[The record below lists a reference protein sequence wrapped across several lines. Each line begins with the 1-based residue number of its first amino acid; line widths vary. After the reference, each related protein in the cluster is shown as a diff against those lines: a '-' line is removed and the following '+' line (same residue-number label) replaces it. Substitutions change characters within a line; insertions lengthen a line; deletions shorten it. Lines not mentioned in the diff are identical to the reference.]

1 MKLGEIKTPHPL
13 FMTDTPKNS
22 SSVGELTP
30 GMRQY
35 MEAKRSLPKDT
46 LLMFR
51 MGDFYEMFFED
62 AKIAAGLMNV
72 VLTSRAGA
80 PLCGVPYKAVRLYVP
95 KLLAAGYKVALADQ
109 MEDAKQAKGLVR
121 RDITEVIS
129 PGTVME
135 DSLLDDR
142 RSNYLAAL
150 LPASRGGVWGL
161 SSLELSTGEFRVAEL
176 TSDELEAE
184 LTRLN
189 PAEVLAPATTLE
201 HWERTGFPPQ
211 LPLHLSWTSMEDWHF
226 DIPLATQELQRHFR
240 VASLDGFGCRG
251 MEAALGAAGAVL
263 SYACQNLR
271 KDASN
276 ITSITAYQ
284 PGECLILD
292 RISQRNLE
300 LVEPLFTGEKNNTL
314 LSVLDETITP
324 MGARLLREWM
334 LRPLRSRS
342 EILRRQEAVSNLVEK
357 PMLLGEIRDALTAI
371 RDLERTVTRLAV
383 GSNATARDLVALR
396 NGLEMLPGLKTLLRD
411 ANAPLLRERE
421 TEMEELP
428 QLAGLIRRAVVEEP
442 PATIH
447 DGGIFQS
454 GYHQELDVLRRAS
467 SEGKDW
473 IAQYQLQEQ
482 QRTGIKSLKV
492 RFNKVFGY
500 FIEVSKSFLDQVPQ
514 EYLRKQTIVN
524 GERFI
529 TPELK
534 EIEDKVLGADEKSR
548 ALEYELFQELRQK
561 VCQSLPVIQKSARSI
576 AQVDCLESLAQ
587 VAIQYQYVRPEIVE
601 EPVLEILEG
610 RHPVLDARMTE
621 AAFVPNDCQLDA
633 REGQIALIT
642 GPNMA
647 GKSTYI
653 RQVALLVLMAQ
664 MGSFLPVKSAKVG
677 LADRIFTRV
686 GAADDLSRGQS
697 TFMVEMVETA
707 NILNHATPNSLIILD
722 EIGRG
727 TSTFDGL
734 SLAWAIAEY
743 LHDTPGAKA
752 RTLFATHYH
761 ELTDLALTKKGL
773 RNYTVLVREQGEEI
787 LFLRKIVPGIA
798 DRSYGIH
805 VARLA
810 GIPRPILKRAR
821 QVLENLESNEFD
833 EDDRTRPKLA
843 ETKRRGKR
851 SPADNPNQLTLGF

>member
-1 MKLGEIKTPHPL
+1 
-13 FMTDTPKNS
+13 MTDTPSKSNT
-22 SSVGELTP
+22 VGELTP

-150 LPASRGGVWGL
+150 LPASRGGLWGL
-161 SSLELSTGEFRVAEL
+161 ASLELSTGEFRVAEL
-176 TSDELEAE
+176 NGEELEAE
-184 LTRLN
+184 VTRLN
-189 PAEVLAPATTLE
+189 PAEVLAPATLLE
-201 HWERTGFPPQ
+201 QWEKNGFPQQ
-211 LPLHLSWTSMEDWHF
+211 LPYRLQWTPLEDWHF
-226 DIPLATQELQRHFR
+226 DIPLATQELQRHFH

-251 MEAALGAAGAVL
+251 MEVALGAAGAIL
-263 SYACQNLR
+263 HYACRNLR

-276 ITSITAYQ
+276 ITSIVAYQ

-300 LVEPLFTGEKNNTL
+300 LVDPLFTGEKNNTL
-314 LSVLDETITP
+314 LSVMDETVTP
-324 MGARLLREWM
+324 MGARLLRDWM
-334 LRPLRSRS
+334 LRPLRKRQ
-342 EILRRQEAVSNLVEK
+342 EILRRQDSVGNLVEK
-357 PMLLGEIRDALTAI
+357 PMLLGELRESLAAI

-396 NGLEMLPGLKTLLRD
+396 NALEMLPGLKTLLRD
-411 ANAPLLRERE
+411 ASAPLLQELGE
-421 TEMEELP
+421 AMEEMP
-428 QLAGLIRRAVVEEP
+428 QLAGEIRRAVVEEP

-447 DGGIFQS
+447 DGGLFQA
-454 GYHQELDVLRRAS
+454 GYNQELDILRTAS

-500 FIEVSKSFLDQVPQ
+500 FIEITKSFLDQVPQ
-514 EYLRKQTIVN
+514 EYIRKQTIVN

-548 ALEYELFQELRQK
+548 ALEYELFQEMRQQ
-561 VCQSLPVIQKSARSI
+561 VCQHLPAIQRSARAI

-587 VAIQYQYVRPEIVE
+587 IANQYQYVRPEILE
-601 EPVLEILEG
+601 DPVLEILDG
-610 RHPVLDARMTE
+610 RHPVLDARMTDTP
-621 AAFVPNDCQLDA
+621 FVPNDCHLDA
-633 REGQIALIT
+633 NDGQIALIT

-664 MGSFLPVKSAKVG
+664 MGSFIPARAARIG

-707 NILNHATPNSLIILD
+707 NILNHATPKSLIILD

-743 LHDTPGAKA
+743 LHDTPAAKA

-761 ELTDLALTKKGL
+761 ELTELAAVLPGVK
-773 RNYTVLVREQGEEI
+773 NYTVQVRDQGETI
-787 LFLRKIVPGIA
+787 VFLRRIVPGSA
-798 DRSYGIH
+798 DKSYGIH

-810 GIPRPILKRAR
+810 GMPTSVIARANDILSS
-821 QVLENLESNEFD
+821 LESQKTVRLEI
-833 EDDRTRPKLA
+833 P
-843 ETKRRGKR
+843 KRRRASSGED
-851 SPADNPNQLTLGF
+851 PACQMQLF

>member
-1 MKLGEIKTPHPL
+1 
-13 FMTDTPKNS
+13 MTDTPSKSNT
-22 SSVGELTP
+22 VGELTP

-150 LPASRGGVWGL
+150 LPASRGGLWGL
-161 SSLELSTGEFRVAEL
+161 ASLELSTGEFRVAEL
-176 TSDELEAE
+176 NGEELEAE
-184 LTRLN
+184 VTRLN
-189 PAEVLAPATTLE
+189 PAEALAPATLLE
-201 HWERTGFPPQ
+201 QWEKNGFPQQ
-211 LPLHLSWTSMEDWHF
+211 LPYRLQWTPLEDWHF
-226 DIPLATQELQRHFR
+226 DIPLATQELQRHFH

-251 MEAALGAAGAVL
+251 MEVALGAAGAIL
-263 SYACQNLR
+263 HYACRNLR

-276 ITSITAYQ
+276 ITSIVAYQ

-300 LVEPLFTGEKNNTL
+300 LVDPLFTGEKNNTL
-314 LSVLDETITP
+314 LSVMDETVTP
-324 MGARLLREWM
+324 MGARLLRDWM
-334 LRPLRSRS
+334 LRPLRKRQ
-342 EILRRQEAVSNLVEK
+342 EILRRQDSVGNLVEK
-357 PMLLGEIRDALTAI
+357 PMLLGELRESLAAI

-396 NGLEMLPGLKTLLRD
+396 NALEMLPGLKTLLRD
-411 ANAPLLRERE
+411 ASAPLLQELGE
-421 TEMEELP
+421 AMEEMP
-428 QLAGLIRRAVVEEP
+428 QLAGEIRRAVVEEP

-447 DGGIFQS
+447 DGGLFQA
-454 GYHQELDVLRRAS
+454 GYNQELDILRTAS

-500 FIEVSKSFLDQVPQ
+500 FIEITKSFLDQVPQ
-514 EYLRKQTIVN
+514 EYIRKQTIVN

-548 ALEYELFQELRQK
+548 ALEYELFQEMRQQ
-561 VCQSLPVIQKSARSI
+561 VCQHLPAIQRSARAI

-587 VAIQYQYVRPEIVE
+587 IANQYQYVRPEILE
-601 EPVLEILEG
+601 DPVLEILDG
-610 RHPVLDARMTE
+610 RHPVLDARMTDTP
-621 AAFVPNDCQLDA
+621 FVPNDCHLDA
-633 REGQIALIT
+633 NDGQIALIT

-664 MGSFLPVKSAKVG
+664 MGSFIPARAARIG

-707 NILNHATPNSLIILD
+707 NILNHATPKSLIILD

-743 LHDTPGAKA
+743 LHDTPAAKA

-761 ELTDLALTKKGL
+761 ELTDLALSKPGL

-787 LFLRKIVPGIA
+787 LFLRKIIPGIA

-810 GIPRPILKRAR
+810 GIPKPILKRAQ

-833 EDDRTRPKLA
+833 ENDRTRPKLA

-851 SPADNPNQLTLGF
+851 SPAANPNQLTLGFL